1 MSFVGKTIRLAPV
14 LTQSEDGRQLV
25 MFGIKRSFKQAV
37 AAVGKALEQ
46 HGVGKGWRVYVTHAA
61 LPEMA
66 EYAKEA
72 LMALFPEIECEI
84 YPLTPA
90 FITQGGPGCVAIQTA
105 RMI

>member
-1 MSFVGKTIRLAPV
+1 MARRLSSMA
-14 LTQSEDGRQLV
+14 SARAG
-25 MFGIKRSFKQAV
+25 MC
-37 AAVGKALEQ
+37 
-46 HGVGKGWRVYVTHAA
+46 YVTHAA

-90 FITQGGPGCVAIQTA
+90 FITQGGPGCVAIQTV

>member
-1 MSFVGKTIRLAPV
+1 MC
-14 LTQSEDGRQLV
+14 
-25 MFGIKRSFKQAV
+25 
-37 AAVGKALEQ
+37 
-46 HGVGKGWRVYVTHAA
+46 YVTHAA